1 MLPACHIPGPERP
14 GPPLGGG
21 RASGQACSRTGV
33 SSSWNCFLVCSFSP
47 NLPAGQL
54 GERTRPSVLQGGSP
68 RPGGRGWAWGIES
81 GSLVSRAF
89 GCKMFTSD
97 PECKVSLLLPSSQGL
112 CSAVFPPQEGGLGR
126 EPEWP
131 VALGTLQK
139 GGMQAEALSL
149 SPSALPELPVLVT
162 CRHPQKVLLGTGSH
176 RALGPAPGGGVR
188 AGTTLP
194 CRPSPAPCFSRG
206 GEGRG
211 SLKPTKGEGPGAG
224 TLGPFQ
230 HPGVKWSSLRRSE
243 REEDDGSRPHPP
255 GCCFSCR

>member
-162 CRHPQKVLLGTGSH
+162 CRHPQKSPVGH
-176 RALGPAPGGGVR
+176 R
-188 AGTTLP
+188 
-194 CRPSPAPCFSRG
+194 
-206 GEGRG
+206 
-211 SLKPTKGEGPGAG
+211 KPQGPGSCTWG
-224 TLGPFQ
+224 WCESWHHSPLQTE
-230 HPGVKWSSLRRSE
+230 SSPLFLTRR
-243 REEDDGSRPHPP
+243 
-255 GCCFSCR
+255 